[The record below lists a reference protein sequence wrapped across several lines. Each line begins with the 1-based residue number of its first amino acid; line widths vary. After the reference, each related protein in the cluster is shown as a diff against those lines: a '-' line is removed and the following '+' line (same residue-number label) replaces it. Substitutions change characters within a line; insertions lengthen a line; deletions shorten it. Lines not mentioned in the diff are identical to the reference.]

1 MSQSQRVLLEGLP
14 EDVDV
19 AHAKVELPAGIA
31 LVSINKVKTAPDVAD
46 DVAWLTKQVDARRL
60 ALDLELA
67 LLHSLDQER
76 AYLEANRSI
85 GSENEVLLVDDV
97 EEMRHYLAQKHQ
109 ELALRRVDIASNVRD
124 LELQLQSAESDLAAL
139 KAEATR
145 EMHGLEL
152 VLAGEGRG
160 SIELE
165 VATQRAGW
173 VSSYDVSWDDQTGQL
188 DVRRYARVV
197 QTTGMDWDDVALELR
212 TGQPIGTIA
221 PRRSRS
227 EIEMREGAANG

>member
-1 MSQSQRVLLEGLP
+1 
-14 EDVDV
+14 
-19 AHAKVELPAGIA
+19 
-31 LVSINKVKTAPDVAD
+31 
-46 DVAWLTKQVDARRL
+46 
-60 ALDLELA
+60 
-67 LLHSLDQER
+67 
-76 AYLEANRSI
+76 
-85 GSENEVLLVDDV
+85 
-97 EEMRHYLAQKHQ
+97 
-109 ELALRRVDIASNVRD
+109 
-124 LELQLQSAESDLAAL
+124 
-139 KAEATR
+139 
-145 EMHGLEL
+145 MHGLEL

-227 EIEMREGAANG
+227 EIEMREGAANGSYCASAQWVNSGLSDMAAKHDVIRHQGSMASNWSMATPGRVSVDGGGAAARLFLDSHLLDATPQWVVRPIPQNLQSSFVTPMDGWI

>member
-1 MSQSQRVLLEGLP
+1 MLAQAPNTSWSLDHVTCHEVGALLHFEGDVSVSQSQRFLLEGLP

-31 LVSINKVKTAPDVAD
+31 LVSINKVKTAPDLAD

-97 EEMRHYLAQKHQ
+97 DEMRHYLAQKHQ
-109 ELALRRVDIASNVRD
+109 ELALRRVDIASNVRV

-160 SIELE
+160 SIEL
-165 VATQRAGW
+165 
-173 VSSYDVSWDDQTGQL
+173 
-188 DVRRYARVV
+188 
-197 QTTGMDWDDVALELR
+197 
-212 TGQPIGTIA
+212 
-221 PRRSRS
+221 
-227 EIEMREGAANG
+227 